1 MKCPKCGYLGFDTGE
16 QCRNCGYDF
25 SLIATATPNVTPDP
39 DLALRTDDAETGPS
53 ELWLDRSEGTTE
65 EAAKSTLGE
74 ELPGLPGTGAHS
86 APPDVALPLFNPQG
100 PDDIPL
106 ITLPTAPR
114 PPLAVRRTP
123 ETPRLRAVTRLI
135 RHQEPALD
143 FRARTDEGPEEA
155 ANVEPVP
162 TSATGP
168 ALQQPAPEHGTH
180 EQTAPQET
188 LRGTPNVGLRR
199 VAAAAIDHAMLF
211 AIDAIVVYF
220 TLRMSG
226 LGVAEVAA
234 LPVVPIATFLVILKL
249 AYFSAFTSVGGQTI
263 GKMAAGIR
271 VVGDNHGRV
280 NASCAIRRTLA
291 SVVSLLPLGLGF
303 IPAFVGADRRALHD
317 RVAHT
322 RVVSLR

>member
-25 SLIATATPNVTPDP
+25 SLIASTTPNVSPDP
-39 DLALRTDDAETGPS
+39 DLAFRTDDAETGPF
-53 ELWLDRSEGTTE
+53 EVWLDRTEGTTE
-65 EAAKSTLGE
+65 EEAAKSKLGE
-74 ELPGLPGTGAHS
+74 ELPGLPRTAPQS
-86 APPDVALPLFNPQG
+86 AASDAGLPLFNPHG

-106 ITLPTAPR
+106 IALPAAPR

-123 ETPRLRAVTRLI
+123 ETPRLRAVTRVV

-143 FRARTDEGPEEA
+143 FRARTEEEPEEV
-155 ANVEPVP
+155 ANPEPVP
-162 TSATGP
+162 MSAAGP
-168 ALQQPAPEHGTH
+168 ALQQPAPERAAP
-180 EQTAPQET
+180 EQA
-188 LRGTPNVGLRR
+188 LRGTPKVGLRR
-199 VAAAAIDHAMLF
+199 VAAAAIDHAMLI

-234 LPVVPIATFLVILKL
+234 LPVIPIATFLVILKL

-271 VVGDNHGRV
+271 VVGDNHGPV
-280 NASCAIRRTLA
+280 NAACAIRRTLA

-303 IPAFVGADRRALHD
+303 MPAFVGADRRTLHD